1 MRGFGRVW
9 VAFEA
14 VFQSGVRFPCS
25 LCFALFFMFPSQCPP
40 SLSPQA
46 LRPLREERDC
56 AGATARLTL
65 NSLLARETGCHSK
78 VLLLGTN
85 ADGGVAGVATPTS
98 GARRKA
104 MNCQPSATSASGNGT
119 HDHTPL
125 RPSVRYPNLSP
136 SPAAENG
143 GSILDLGEVG
153 PVWYLF
159 DRSSL
164 SHSVWRST

>member
-1 MRGFGRVW
+1 MDGFGWRSRPFFSPVC
-9 VAFEA
+9 VVRAAFA
-14 VFQSGVRFPCS
+14 L
-25 LCFALFFMFPSQCPP
+25 LCFLCSRPSALSI

-56 AGATARLTL
+56 AGARLTL
-65 NSLLARETGCHSK
+65 NSLLARGTGCHSK

>member
-1 MRGFGRVW
+1 M
-9 VAFEA
+9 
-14 VFQSGVRFPCS
+14 
-25 LCFALFFMFPSQCPP
+25 ALSMHGG
-40 SLSPQA
+40 LSHTVP
-46 LRPLREERDC
+46 RIS
-56 AGATARLTL
+56 T
-65 NSLLARETGCHSK
+65 
-78 VLLLGTN
+78 
-85 ADGGVAGVATPTS
+85 
-98 GARRKA
+98 A